1 MTTPRQRLGA
11 FGEDLAVRRLQELGY
26 RILRRNYRCPVGEI
40 DIVAMDGKTLALV
53 EVRTRRGERMGTP
66 EESIG
71 RRKQAKMI
79 EVAQTYVA
87 EQNYTGDWR
96 LDVVVV
102 AVGPGGRVERCE
114 VIPNAV
120 EG

>member
-1 MTTPRQRLGA
+1 MTTRRQRLGA
-11 FGEDLAVRRLQELGY
+11 FGEELAVRRLSELGY
-26 RILRRNYRCPVGEI
+26 RILQRNYRCGVGEA
-40 DIVAMDGKTLALV
+40 DIVAMDGDVLV
-53 EVRTRRGERMGTP
+53 FAEVRTRRGERMGTP
-66 EESIG
+66 EESVG
-71 RRKQAKMI
+71 PRKRAKMV

-87 EQNYTGDWR
+87 EQNHDGDWR

-102 AVGPGGRVERCE
+102 ALDADGRVMRCE